1 MGEGLSHAR
10 SVFRSPRHVFTREL
24 PGSVGATGAQL
35 LALLGGGHLLGLCC
49 AKEGRACL
57 AHMCLLDQSKKQ
69 DPFMKLRQGDAI
81 KMTRPG
87 DLIC

>member
-1 MGEGLSHAR
+1 MREVFSGLHAMCLQESCRAVWGPQGLS
-10 SVFRSPRHVFTREL
+10 SLLSW
-24 PGSVGATGAQL
+24 GGA
-35 LALLGGGHLLGLCC
+35 HLLGLCC

-81 KMTRPG
+81 QMTRPG